1 MGVIIYFLKS
11 CVFLRVNNKI
21 AGKGTE
27 VEFSKDKFL
36 QIIENIKE
44 CYFEA
49 DLNGN
54 LTFFNEPLLK
64 LTGYSKEELL
74 GFNYKHFADE
84 KSRKKLF
91 ESFKN
96 VYETGEPLTDFQYQ
110 FKSKNGENLVC
121 ETSVYLKH
129 DLKGIKVGF
138 YGLIR
143 DITERKKE
151 EDIKENFKDALE
163 TIVIK
168 RTKEL
173 KESEEKYRELLENMM
188 EGYFE
193 VDLRGTLTFVN
204 DCYCKIFGFSSKEEV
219 LGKNHRYFQDE
230 KTGKKLFK
238 IYNQLYKNEI
248 PSPVLIKRQNVTPSG
263 ETIYYETLA
272 DLKYDSEGNK
282 VGFFGLIR
290 DITERKIAEQK
301 LKESEKKYREI
312 LENMKEGYYTLDLNG
327 NYTYVNDYFCKT
339 LDYSKEELLG
349 RNYRMHFDEET
360 SKEMFKIFNQLYKN
374 EIPLPHT
381 NRAKLITNRG
391 KHVFFEG
398 LIDLI
403 YGSEGNKIGFYGFV
417 RDITEKTRAEQKLKE
432 SEEKYS
438 NLFQHS
444 NDGII
449 IHDLDGSIIDV
460 NQKVLEQ
467 FGYTKSEILSFK
479 IPQLHQIEE
488 IEVSKIAFEEI
499 AKKGFVR
506 FEINFKKKNGEIFP
520 AEVSSSLFNI
530 GNNKFIQG
538 IVREITERKKAEFL
552 IKEEIQ
558 KLKDLDQIRKD
569 LISRVSHELKTPLV
583 SICGASELLLE
594 LFKDE
599 MKAELIE
606 LIEMIE
612 NGSRR
617 LSSLVDNL
625 LDITRIEYNKLQLE
639 KEATDINNI
648 IRNCVK
654 EMMYLTKRRKLTVA
668 LELPEEL
675 YLVVDKIRIEQ
686 VILNLLS
693 NAIKNTPPNGN
704 IKIILNKKQN
714 WAEISVSDT
723 GIGLTKKEMQ
733 IIFTRFGKI
742 ERYGDG
748 LEYINIQGSG
758 LGLYISKEIVGLHEG
773 NIRAESEGRH
783 KGSSFIVKLPLN

>member
-1 MGVIIYFLKS
+1 M
-11 CVFLRVNNKI
+11 
-21 AGKGTE
+21 
-27 VEFSKDKFL
+27 EFSKNKFL

-49 DLNGN
+49 DLKGN

-84 KSRKKLF
+84 KSRKRVF

-96 VYETGEPLTDFQYQ
+96 VYETAEPLTDFQYQ
-110 FKSKNGENLVC
+110 FKSKNGENIIC

-129 DLKGIKVGF
+129 DLKGNKVGF

-151 EDIKENFKDALE
+151 EDIKENFKGALE

-193 VDLRGTLTFVN
+193 VDLKGTLTFVN
-204 DCYCKIFGFSSKEEV
+204 DCYCKIFGYSSKEE
-219 LGKNHRYFQDE
+219 LIGKNHRTFQDE
-230 KTGKKLFK
+230 KTARKLFK
-238 IYNQLYKNEI
+238 IYDQLYKNEI
-248 PSPVLIKRQNVTPSG
+248 PGPVLIERQNLTPSG
-263 ETIYYETLA
+263 ETIYHETLA
-272 DLKYDSEGNK
+272 DLKYDSVGNK

-290 DITERKIAEQK
+290 DVTERKNAEQK
-301 LKESEKKYREI
+301 LIESEVKYRNI
-312 LENMKEGYYTLDLNG
+312 IENAKEGYYEVDLKG
-327 NYTYVNDYFCKT
+327 NFTFFNNALC
-339 LDYSKEELLG
+339 ELLKFSPEEAMG
-349 RNYRMHFDEET
+349 LYYKSFMDEEN
-360 SKEMFKIFNQLYKN
+360 SKRIFKAFNEVYRTGIEQPQFQYEIVTKN
-374 EIPLPHT
+374 
-381 NRAKLITNRG
+381 G
-391 KHVFFEG
+391 EG
-398 LIDLI
+398 LFGETSISLKYDSD
-403 YGSEGNKIGFYGFV
+403 GRKIGFCGFLRDITYGFV

-467 FGYTKSEILSFK
+467 FGYTKSEILSLK

-488 IEVSKIAFEEI
+488 IEVSKNAFEEI

-506 FEINFKKKNGEIFP
+506 FEINFNKKNGEIFP

-530 GNNKFIQG
+530 GNNKFVQG

-558 KLKDLDQIRKD
+558 KLKELDQIRKD

-583 SICGASELLLE
+583 SIFGASELLLE

-606 LIEMIE
+606 LIKMIE

-617 LSSLVDNL
+617 LNYLVNNL
-625 LDITRIEYNKLQLE
+625 LDVTRIEYNKLQLE
-639 KEATDINNI
+639 KETTDISNI
-648 IRNCVK
+648 IRDCVQ
-654 EMMYLTKRRKLTVA
+654 EMMYLTKRRKLTIA

-675 YLVVDKIRIEQ
+675 YLEVDKIRIEQ

-693 NAIKNTPPNGN
+693 NAIKSTPPNGN
-704 IKIILNKKQN
+704 IKINLNKKQN

-733 IIFTRFGKI
+733 IIFSRFGKI

-748 LEYINIQGSG
+748 LEYIDIQGSG

-783 KGSSFIVKLPLN
+783 KGSSFILKLPLN

>member
-1 MGVIIYFLKS
+1 M
-11 CVFLRVNNKI
+11 
-21 AGKGTE
+21 
-27 VEFSKDKFL
+27 EFSKNKFL

-49 DLNGN
+49 DLKGN

-84 KSRKKLF
+84 KSRKRVF

-96 VYETGEPLTDFQYQ
+96 VYETAEPLTDFQYQ
-110 FKSKNGENLVC
+110 FKSKNGENIIC

-129 DLKGIKVGF
+129 DLKGNKVGF

-151 EDIKENFKDALE
+151 EDIKENFKGALE

-193 VDLRGTLTFVN
+193 VDLKGTLTFVN
-204 DCYCKIFGFSSKEEV
+204 DRYCKIFGYSSKEE
-219 LGKNHRYFQDE
+219 LIGKNHRTFQDE
-230 KTGKKLFK
+230 KTARKLFK
-238 IYNQLYKNEI
+238 IYDQLYKNEI
-248 PSPVLIKRQNVTPSG
+248 PGPVLIERQNLTPSG
-263 ETIYYETLA
+263 ETIYHETLA
-272 DLKYDSEGNK
+272 DLKYDSVGNK

-290 DITERKIAEQK
+290 DVTERKNAEQK
-301 LKESEKKYREI
+301 LIESEVKYRNI
-312 LENMKEGYYTLDLNG
+312 IENAKEGYYEVDLKG
-327 NYTYVNDYFCKT
+327 NFTFFNNALC
-339 LDYSKEELLG
+339 ELLKFSPEEAMG
-349 RNYRMHFDEET
+349 LYYKSFMDEEN
-360 SKEMFKIFNQLYKN
+360 SKRIFKAFNEVYRTGIEQPQFQYEIVTKN
-374 EIPLPHT
+374 
-381 NRAKLITNRG
+381 G
-391 KHVFFEG
+391 EG
-398 LIDLI
+398 LFGETSISLKYDSD
-403 YGSEGNKIGFYGFV
+403 GRKIGFCGFLRDITYGFV

-467 FGYTKSEILSFK
+467 FGYTKSEILSLK

-488 IEVSKIAFEEI
+488 IEVSKNAFEEI

-506 FEINFKKKNGEIFP
+506 FEINFNKKNGEIFP

-530 GNNKFIQG
+530 GNNKFVQG

-558 KLKDLDQIRKD
+558 KLKELDQIRKD

-583 SICGASELLLE
+583 SIFGASELLLE

-606 LIEMIE
+606 LIKMIE

-617 LSSLVDNL
+617 LNYLVNNL
-625 LDITRIEYNKLQLE
+625 LDVTRIEYNKLQLE
-639 KEATDINNI
+639 KETTDISNI
-648 IRNCVK
+648 IRDCVQ
-654 EMMYLTKRRKLTVA
+654 EMMYLTKRRKLTIA

-675 YLVVDKIRIEQ
+675 YLEVDKIRIEQ

-693 NAIKNTPPNGN
+693 NAIKSTPPNGN
-704 IKIILNKKQN
+704 IKINLNKKQN

-733 IIFTRFGKI
+733 IIFSRFGKI

-748 LEYINIQGSG
+748 LEYIDIQGSG

-783 KGSSFIVKLPLN
+783 KGSSFILKLPLN

>member
-1 MGVIIYFLKS
+1 M
-11 CVFLRVNNKI
+11 
-21 AGKGTE
+21 
-27 VEFSKDKFL
+27 EFSKNKFL

-49 DLNGN
+49 DLKGN

-84 KSRKKLF
+84 KSRKRVF

-96 VYETGEPLTDFQYQ
+96 VYETAEPLTDFQYQ
-110 FKSKNGENLVC
+110 FKSKNGENIIC

-129 DLKGIKVGF
+129 DLKGNKVGF

-151 EDIKENFKDALE
+151 EDIKENFKGALE

-193 VDLRGTLTFVN
+193 VDLKGTLTFVN
-204 DCYCKIFGFSSKEEV
+204 DCYCKIFGYSSKEE
-219 LGKNHRYFQDE
+219 LIGKNHRTFQDE
-230 KTGKKLFK
+230 KTARKLFK
-238 IYNQLYKNEI
+238 IYDQLYKNEI
-248 PSPVLIKRQNVTPSG
+248 PGPVLIERQNLTPSG
-263 ETIYYETLA
+263 ETIYHETLV
-272 DLKYDSEGNK
+272 DLKYDSVGNK

-290 DITERKIAEQK
+290 DVTERKNAEQK
-301 LKESEKKYREI
+301 LIESEVKYRNI
-312 LENMKEGYYTLDLNG
+312 IENAKEGYYEVDLKG
-327 NYTYVNDYFCKT
+327 NFTFFNNALC
-339 LDYSKEELLG
+339 ELLKFSPEEAMG
-349 RNYRMHFDEET
+349 LYYKSFMDKENSKRIFKAFNEVYRTGIEQPQFQYEIVTKNGEGLFGET
-360 SKEMFKIFNQLYKN
+360 SISLKYDSDG
-374 EIPLPHT
+374 
-381 NRAKLITNRG
+381 R
-391 KHVFFEG
+391 
-398 LIDLI
+398 
-403 YGSEGNKIGFYGFV
+403 KIGFCGFLRDITYGFV

-467 FGYTKSEILSFK
+467 FGYTKSEILSLK

-488 IEVSKIAFEEI
+488 IEVSKNAFEEI

-506 FEINFKKKNGEIFP
+506 FEINFNKKNGEIFP

-530 GNNKFIQG
+530 GNNKFVQG

-558 KLKDLDQIRKD
+558 KLKELDQIRKD

-583 SICGASELLLE
+583 SIFGASELLLE

-606 LIEMIE
+606 LIKMIE

-617 LSSLVDNL
+617 LNYLVNNL
-625 LDITRIEYNKLQLE
+625 LDVTRIEYNKLQLE
-639 KEATDINNI
+639 KETTDISNI
-648 IRNCVK
+648 IRDCVQ
-654 EMMYLTKRRKLTVA
+654 EMMYLTKRRKLTIA

-675 YLVVDKIRIEQ
+675 YLEVDKIRIEQ

-693 NAIKNTPPNGN
+693 NAIKSTPPNGN
-704 IKIILNKKQN
+704 IKINLNKKQN

-733 IIFTRFGKI
+733 IIFSRFGKI

-748 LEYINIQGSG
+748 LEYIDIQGSG

-783 KGSSFIVKLPLN
+783 KGSSFILKLPLN